1 MWDRLP
7 ACPGCNDGRQNPI
20 ASPGCGPDTQS
31 DTPHAL
37 AVCIASIRDRLEAYP
52 TLNHMRL
59 TSAPLSTIAIPDGF
73 PPGDPQLVAVSGGRD
88 SIALLHW
95 LHARGFEKLT
105 AVHLDHRLRA
115 ESGEDAMFVRKF
127 ADSLGIGCIVGSTD
141 VAALA
146 SDERLS
152 IETAAR
158 RARHEFFARIAIGR
172 ACPRIFLAH
181 HADDQV
187 ETFLH
192 NLLRGAGPS
201 GLCGMSAVSKIE
213 VTNFAASRI
222 ADTQFEVSPPAAR
235 SAKFSTDLQIARPL
249 LGVWREEIDAYI
261 ARHKLPFREDE
272 SNADP
277 RFTRNRLRHAALPAL
292 TAALGR
298 DVRAALLRTTE
309 LLRAEDEFLSAQPE
323 LRGAP
328 DALQVPLLR
337 SLPLALQRRLIHLWL
352 RRHNVRSCGFAEVE
366 SVRGLLDS
374 RGAKVNLPGGLC
386 ARRREKRI
394 FVAKQ

>member
-1 MWDRLP
+1 MQILH
-7 ACPGCNDGRQNPI
+7 AAI
-20 ASPGCGPDTQS
+20 ASGTGWKPILHS
-31 DTPHAL
+31 AMRR
-37 AVCIASIRDRLEAYP
+37 ASEPIPKL
-52 TLNHMRL
+52 
-59 TSAPLSTIAIPDGF
+59 AIPEAF
-73 PPGDPQLVAVSGGRD
+73 APSDPQFVAVSGGRD

-95 LHARGFEKLT
+95 LHARGFEKLI

-115 ESGEDAMFVRKF
+115 ESGEDAAFVKKF
-127 ADSLGIGCIVGSTD
+127 ARSLGIECIAGTAD

-146 SDERLS
+146 NGERLS

-158 RARHEFFARIAIGR
+158 RARHEFFARVAIGR

-201 GLCGMSAVSKIE
+201 GLCGMSAVSTLEI
-213 VTNFAASRI
+213 
-222 ADTQFEVSPPAAR
+222 R

-249 LGVWREEIDAYI
+249 LGTWREEIDAYI

-323 LRGAP
+323 LRGTP
-328 DALQVPLLR
+328 DALEVPLLR
-337 SLPLALQRRLIHLWL
+337 SLPLALQRRLIHQWL
-352 RRHNVRSCGFAEVE
+352 QGHNVRSCGFAEVE
-366 SVRGLLDS
+366 SVRSLLDS

-394 FVAKQ
+394 FLAPQ

>member
-1 MWDRLP
+1 
-7 ACPGCNDGRQNPI
+7 
-20 ASPGCGPDTQS
+20 
-31 DTPHAL
+31 
-37 AVCIASIRDRLEAYP
+37 
-52 TLNHMRL
+52 MRRV
-59 TSAPLSTIAIPDGF
+59 SEPLSNIAFPDGF
-73 PPGDPQLVAVSGGRD
+73 SPADPQLVAVSGGRD

-95 LHARGFEKLT
+95 LHVHGFKKLL

-115 ESGEDAMFVRKF
+115 ESGEDAKFVRKF
-127 ADSLGIGCIVGSTD
+127 ADTLGIECIVGTAD
-141 VAALA
+141 VTTLA
-146 SDERLS
+146 KDERLS

-158 RARHEFFARIAIGR
+158 RARHEFFARTAIER
-172 ACPRIFLAH
+172 ECPRIFLAH

-201 GLCGMSAVSKIE
+201 GLCGMNVVSTLE
-213 VTNFAASRI
+213 MRVT
-222 ADTQFEVSPPAAR
+222 D
-235 SAKFSTDLQIARPL
+235 FSVEMLVARPL
-249 LGVWREEIDAYI
+249 LGVWREKIDAYI
-261 ARHKLPFREDE
+261 ARYKLPFREDA

-277 RFTRNRLRHAALPAL
+277 RFTRNRLRHAAIPAL

-328 DALQVPLLR
+328 DALQVPLLC

-352 RRHNVRSCGFAEVE
+352 QRHNVRTIGFAEVE

-394 FVAKQ
+394 FLAEQ

>member
-1 MWDRLP
+1 MRR
-7 ACPGCNDGRQNPI
+7 ANEPI
-20 ASPGCGPDTQS
+20 PK
-31 DTPHAL
+31 L
-37 AVCIASIRDRLEAYP
+37 
-52 TLNHMRL
+52 
-59 TSAPLSTIAIPDGF
+59 AIPEAF
-73 PPGDPQLVAVSGGRD
+73 SPEEPQLVAVSGGRD

-95 LHARGFEKLT
+95 LHAHGFKKLV
-105 AVHLDHRLRA
+105 AVHLDHHLRA
-115 ESGEDAMFVRKF
+115 ESGEDAAFVEKF
-127 ADSLGIGCIVGSTD
+127 ADSLGVECIIGSAD

-146 SDERLS
+146 KKQRLS

-158 RARHEFFARIAIGR
+158 RARHEFFARTAIEH

-201 GLCGMSAVSKIE
+201 GLSGMSA
-213 VTNFAASRI
+213 ASALDFVGALGRAGPAGSRPRLRESI
-222 ADTQFEVSPPAAR
+222 ASQFSESPV
-235 SAKFSTDLQIARPL
+235 FSQTLLVARPL
-249 LGVWREEIDAYI
+249 LGTWREEIDAYI
-261 ARHKLPFREDE
+261 AHHKLPFREDA
-272 SNADP
+272 SNTDP
-277 RFTRNRLRHAALPAL
+277 RFTRNRLRHAAIPAL

-323 LRGAP
+323 LRSAP
-328 DALQVPLLR
+328 DMLQVPLLR
-337 SLPLALQRRLIHLWL
+337 AMPLAIQRRLIHLWL
-352 RRHNVRSCGFAEVE
+352 QHHAIASVGFAEVE
-366 SVRGLLDS
+366 SVRRLLDS

-394 FVAKQ
+394 FIAQQKK

>member
-1 MWDRLP
+1 MQDRLQHF
-7 ACPGCNDGRQNPI
+7 CTVQLRNFTLKNVRR
-20 ASPGCGPDTQS
+20 AS
-31 DTPHAL
+31 
-37 AVCIASIRDRLEAYP
+37 E
-52 TLNHMRL
+52 
-59 TSAPLSTIAIPDGF
+59 PLSTVAIPDGF
-73 PPGDPQLVAVSGGRD
+73 LPSDPQLVAVSGGRD

-95 LHARGFEKLT
+95 LHARGFEKLI
-105 AVHLDHRLRA
+105 AIHLDHRLRA
-115 ESGEDAMFVRKF
+115 ESGEDSAFVKKF
-127 ADSLGIGCIVGSTD
+127 ADSLGIECITGTTD
-141 VAALA
+141 VTSLA
-146 SDERLS
+146 GGERLS

-158 RARHEFFARIAIGR
+158 RARHEFFAQVAIGR

-201 GLCGMSAVSKIE
+201 GLCGMSTVSTLEI
-213 VTNFAASRI
+213 
-222 ADTQFEVSPPAAR
+222 R
-235 SAKFSTDLQIARPL
+235 SAKFSTELQIARPL

-261 ARHKLPFREDE
+261 AHHALPFREDE

-352 RRHNVRSCGFAEVE
+352 QRHAVGGIGFAEVE
-366 SVRGLLDS
+366 SVRSLLDS
-374 RGAKVNLPGGLC
+374 RGAKVNLPGDLC

-394 FVAKQ
+394 FIAKQ

>member
-1 MWDRLP
+1 VRRV
-7 ACPGCNDGRQNPI
+7 N
-20 ASPGCGPDTQS
+20 
-31 DTPHAL
+31 
-37 AVCIASIRDRLEAYP
+37 E
-52 TLNHMRL
+52 
-59 TSAPLSTIAIPDGF
+59 PLSTATIPDGF
-73 PPGDPQLVAVSGGRD
+73 PSDAPQLVAVSGGRD

-95 LHARGFEKLT
+95 LHAHGFKKLI
-105 AVHLDHRLRA
+105 AVHLNHGLRA
-115 ESGEDAMFVRKF
+115 ESGEDAAFVEKF
-127 ADSLGIGCIVGSTD
+127 AGSFGIDYVIGKAD
-141 VAALA
+141 VAATA
-146 SDERLS
+146 KQQRLS

-158 RARHEFFARIAIGR
+158 HVRHEFFARIAVAR

-201 GLCGMSAVSKIE
+201 GLCGMSAVSTLE
-213 VTNFAASRI
+213 MHGTALLV
-222 ADTQFEVSPPAAR
+222 
-235 SAKFSTDLQIARPL
+235 ARPL
-249 LGVWREEIDAYI
+249 LGTWREEIDAYI

-277 RFTRNRLRHAALPAL
+277 RFTRNRLRHAAIPAL

-328 DALQVPLLR
+328 DTLQVPLLR

-352 RRHNVRSCGFAEVE
+352 QRHNVRTVGFVEVE

-394 FVAKQ
+394 FIASQKPG

>member
-1 MWDRLP
+1 MNRADRLS
-7 ACPGCNDGRQNPI
+7 A
-20 ASPGCGPDTQS
+20 
-31 DTPHAL
+31 PHCLFAL
-37 AVCIASIRDRLEAYP
+37 AISPAASSLLHSEKTVRRAPD
-52 TLNHMRL
+52 
-59 TSAPLSTIAIPDGF
+59 PLSTVAIPTAF
-73 PPGDPQLVAVSGGRD
+73 APGDPQLVAVSGGRD

-95 LHARGFEKLT
+95 LHAHGFKKLI

-115 ESGEDAMFVRKF
+115 ESGDDAMFVKKF
-127 ADSLGIGCIVGSTD
+127 AASLGIECITATAD

-146 SDERLS
+146 KKERLS

-158 RARHEFFARIAIGR
+158 RARHEFFARIAIER

-192 NLLRGAGPS
+192 NLLRGAGPA

-213 VTNFAASRI
+213 MTNFAVSRS
-222 ADTQFEVSPPAAR
+222 AALQFVVSPLADGG
-235 SAKFSTDLQIARPL
+235 AKFSAELQIARPL
-249 LGVWREEIDAYI
+249 LGTWREEIDAYI
-261 ARHKLPFREDE
+261 AHHELPFREDA

-277 RFTRNRLRHAALPAL
+277 RFTRNRLRRTAIPAL

-309 LLRAEDEFLSAQPE
+309 LLRAEDEFISAQPE
-323 LRGAP
+323 LHHTP
-328 DALQVPLLR
+328 DTPDTLQVPLLR

-352 RRHNVRSCGFAEVE
+352 RRHAIASVGFAEVE
-366 SVRGLLDS
+366 SVRSLLDS
-374 RGAKVNLPGGLC
+374 RIAKVNLPGDLC
-386 ARRREKRI
+386 ARRREKKI
-394 FVAKQ
+394 HIAKQ

>member
-1 MWDRLP
+1 MRRASKPIPTL
-7 ACPGCNDGRQNPI
+7 AIPGSF
-20 ASPGCGPDTQS
+20 SPG
-31 DTPHAL
+31 
-37 AVCIASIRDRLEAYP
+37 E
-52 TLNHMRL
+52 
-59 TSAPLSTIAIPDGF
+59 
-73 PPGDPQLVAVSGGRD
+73 PQFIGVSGGRD
-88 SIALLHW
+88 SVALLHW
-95 LHARGFEKLT
+95 LHTHGFNKLI
-105 AVHLDHRLRA
+105 AVHLDHRLRV
-115 ESGEDAMFVRKF
+115 ESGGDAEFVRKF
-127 ADSLGIGCIVGSTD
+127 AASLGIECITGTTD
-141 VAALA
+141 VSALA
-146 SDERLS
+146 KKERLS

-158 RARHEFFARIAIGR
+158 RARHEFFAHTATER

-192 NLLRGAGPS
+192 NLLRGAGPA
-201 GLCGMSAVSKIE
+201 GLSGMSAVSTLE
-213 VTNFAASRI
+213 MHAAIYSE
-222 ADTQFEVSPPAAR
+222 TLLV
-235 SAKFSTDLQIARPL
+235 ARPL
-249 LGVWREEIDAYI
+249 LGTWREEIDAYV
-261 ARHKLPFREDE
+261 AHHRLPFREDE
-272 SNADP
+272 SNSDP
-277 RFTRNRLRHAALPAL
+277 RFTRNRLRHSAIPAL

-352 RRHNVRSCGFAEVE
+352 ARHAVANCGFAEVE
-366 SVRGLLDS
+366 SVRSLLDS

-394 FVAKQ
+394 FIAKQ

>member
-1 MWDRLP
+1 MSRPFRALSGFHP
-7 ACPGCNDGRQNPI
+7 ASQGVALGWNDSHPWCSEAHALKVHDTLQFFRGTQPGCFTLKTVRHASEPI
-20 ASPGCGPDTQS
+20 
-31 DTPHAL
+31 
-37 AVCIASIRDRLEAYP
+37 P
-52 TLNHMRL
+52 TL
-59 TSAPLSTIAIPDGF
+59 TIPDSF
-73 PPGDPQLVAVSGGRD
+73 LPGDPQLVGVSGGRD
-88 SIALLHW
+88 SVALMHW
-95 LHARGFEKLT
+95 LHAHGFKKLI

-115 ESGEDAMFVRKF
+115 ESGGDAEFVRKF
-127 ADSLGIGCIVGSTD
+127 ADSLGIECLTGTAD

-146 SDERLS
+146 KKEHLS
-152 IETAAR
+152 IEAAAR
-158 RARHEFFARIAIGR
+158 RARHEFFARTAIEH
-172 ACPRIFLAH
+172 ACPRILLAH

-201 GLCGMSAVSKIE
+201 GLSGMSAVSALEIHAA
-213 VTNFAASRI
+213 NFSNVHIRAG
-222 ADTQFEVSPPAAR
+222 D
-235 SAKFSTDLQIARPL
+235 FSETLLIARPL
-249 LGVWREEIDAYI
+249 LGTWREEIDAYV
-261 ARHKLPFREDE
+261 ARHALPFREDE

-277 RFTRNRLRHAALPAL
+277 RFTRNRLRHAAIPAL

-309 LLRAEDEFLSAQPE
+309 LLRAEDEFLAAQPE

-352 RRHNVRSCGFAEVE
+352 ARHAVASCGFAEVE
-366 SVRGLLDS
+366 SVRSLLDS

-394 FVAKQ
+394 FIAKQ

>member
-1 MWDRLP
+1 MRR
-7 ACPGCNDGRQNPI
+7 ASEPI
-20 ASPGCGPDTQS
+20 
-31 DTPHAL
+31 
-37 AVCIASIRDRLEAYP
+37 P
-52 TLNHMRL
+52 TL
-59 TSAPLSTIAIPDGF
+59 AIPETF
-73 PPGDPQLVAVSGGRD
+73 PPDDPQLVGVSGGRD
-88 SIALLHW
+88 SVALMHW
-95 LHARGFEKLT
+95 LHAHGFKKLI

-115 ESGEDAMFVRKF
+115 ESGGDAEFVRKF
-127 ADSLGIGCIVGSTD
+127 ADSLGIECLTGTAD

-146 SDERLS
+146 KKEHLS
-152 IETAAR
+152 IEAAAR
-158 RARHEFFARIAIGR
+158 RARHEFFARTAIEH
-172 ACPRIFLAH
+172 ACPRILLAH

-201 GLCGMSAVSKIE
+201 GLSGMSAVSTLEIHAA
-213 VTNFAASRI
+213 NFS
-222 ADTQFEVSPPAAR
+222 ES
-235 SAKFSTDLQIARPL
+235 LLIARPL
-249 LGVWREEIDAYI
+249 LGTWREEIDAYVE
-261 ARHKLPFREDE
+261 RHTLPFREDA
-272 SNADP
+272 SNTDP

-352 RRHNVRSCGFAEVE
+352 AHHAIASCGFAEVE

-394 FVAKQ
+394 FIAPQ

>member
-1 MWDRLP
+1 MRRSSD
-7 ACPGCNDGRQNPI
+7 PI
-20 ASPGCGPDTQS
+20 
-31 DTPHAL
+31 
-37 AVCIASIRDRLEAYP
+37 P
-52 TLNHMRL
+52 TL
-59 TSAPLSTIAIPDGF
+59 AIPDVF
-73 PPGDPQLVAVSGGRD
+73 SPNEPQLVGVSGGRD

-105 AVHLDHRLRA
+105 AVHLDHRLRD
-115 ESGEDAMFVRKF
+115 ESGEDAEFVRKF
-127 ADSLGIGCIVGSTD
+127 AEALGVECITGTAD

-146 SDERLS
+146 KKERLS
-152 IETAAR
+152 LETAAR
-158 RARHEFFARIAIGR
+158 RARHEFFARIAIER
-172 ACPRIFLAH
+172 ACPRLFLAH

-201 GLCGMSAVSKIE
+201 GLCGMSAVSTLGRSSE
-213 VTNFAASRI
+213 DTSAATDAADFRPRPQGTGATNFSAA
-222 ADTQFEVSPPAAR
+222 
-235 SAKFSTDLQIARPL
+235 LLIARPL
-249 LGVWREEIDAYI
+249 LATWREEIDAYV
-261 ARHKLPFREDE
+261 AHHALPFREDE

-277 RFTRNRLRHAALPAL
+277 RFTRNRMRHAAIPAL

-328 DALQVPLLR
+328 DALPVPLLR

-352 RRHNVRSCGFAEVE
+352 ARHAVANCGFAEVE
-366 SVRGLLDS
+366 SVRSLLES
-374 RGAKVNLPGGLC
+374 RGAKVNLPGDLC
-386 ARRREKRI
+386 ARRREKCI
-394 FVAKQ
+394 FIAKQ

>member
-1 MWDRLP
+1 MRRASD
-7 ACPGCNDGRQNPI
+7 PI
-20 ASPGCGPDTQS
+20 
-31 DTPHAL
+31 
-37 AVCIASIRDRLEAYP
+37 P
-52 TLNHMRL
+52 TL
-59 TSAPLSTIAIPDGF
+59 AIPDKF
-73 PPGDPQLVAVSGGRD
+73 VPDAPQLVGVSGGRD
-88 SIALLHW
+88 SVALLHW
-95 LHARGFEKLT
+95 LHAHGFKKLI

-115 ESGEDAMFVRKF
+115 ESGEDAEFVRKF
-127 ADSLGIGCIVGSTD
+127 ADSLGVECITTAVD

-146 SDERLS
+146 TTERLS

-158 RARHEFFARIAIGR
+158 RARHEFFARTAIGR

-201 GLCGMSAVSKIE
+201 GLSGMSAISTLEIHAA
-213 VTNFAASRI
+213 NFSE
-222 ADTQFEVSPPAAR
+222 T
-235 SAKFSTDLQIARPL
+235 LLIARPL
-249 LGVWREEIDAYI
+249 LGTWREEIDAYV
-261 ARHKLPFREDE
+261 AHHALPFREDE
-272 SNADP
+272 SNTDP

-352 RRHNVRSCGFAEVE
+352 ARHAVANCGFAEVE
-366 SVRGLLDS
+366 SVRSLLDS

-394 FVAKQ
+394 FIAKQ

>member
-1 MWDRLP
+1 MR
-7 ACPGCNDGRQNPI
+7 R
-20 ASPGCGPDTQS
+20 AS
-31 DTPHAL
+31 
-37 AVCIASIRDRLEAYP
+37 E
-52 TLNHMRL
+52 
-59 TSAPLSTIAIPDGF
+59 PLSTVALPDGF
-73 PPGDPQLVAVSGGRD
+73 SPDDPQLVAVSGGRD
-88 SIALLHW
+88 SIVLLHW
-95 LHARGFEKLT
+95 LHARGFEKLI

-115 ESGEDAMFVRKF
+115 ESGEDAAFVKKF
-127 ADSLGIGCIVGSTD
+127 ALTLGIECLTGTAD

-158 RARHEFFARIAIGR
+158 RARHEFFALTAIER

-201 GLCGMSAVSKIE
+201 GLCGMSAVSTLEI
-213 VTNFAASRI
+213 RG
-222 ADTQFEVSPPAAR
+222 
-235 SAKFSTDLQIARPL
+235 AKFSTELQIARPL
-249 LGVWREEIDAYI
+249 LGTWREEIDAYI
-261 ARHKLPFREDE
+261 AHHALPFREDA

-328 DALQVPLLR
+328 DALPVPLLR

-352 RRHNVRSCGFAEVE
+352 QRHAVGSIGFAEVE

-394 FVAKQ
+394 FLAKQ

>member
-1 MWDRLP
+1 MKNVR
-7 ACPGCNDGRQNPI
+7 R
-20 ASPGCGPDTQS
+20 ASD
-31 DTPHAL
+31 
-37 AVCIASIRDRLEAYP
+37 
-52 TLNHMRL
+52 
-59 TSAPLSTIAIPDGF
+59 PLSTVAIPDGF
-73 PPGDPQLVAVSGGRD
+73 SPGDPQLVAVSGGRD

-95 LHARGFEKLT
+95 LHARGFETLT
-105 AVHLDHRLRA
+105 AVHLDHRLRV
-115 ESGEDAMFVRKF
+115 ESGEDAAFVRKF
-127 ADSLGIGCIVGSTD
+127 ADSLGIEFVGGSTD
-141 VAALA
+141 VTARA
-146 SDERLS
+146 SDGHLS

-158 RARHEFFARIAIGR
+158 RARHEFFARTAIER

-201 GLCGMSAVSKIE
+201 GLCGMSAVSTLE
-213 VTNFAASRI
+213 MHGTALLV
-222 ADTQFEVSPPAAR
+222 
-235 SAKFSTDLQIARPL
+235 ARPL
-249 LGVWREEIDAYI
+249 LGTWREEIDAYI
-261 ARHKLPFREDE
+261 AHHALPFREDE

-277 RFTRNRLRHAALPAL
+277 RFTRNRLRHSAIPAL

-352 RRHNVRSCGFAEVE
+352 QRHAIASVGFAEVE

-374 RGAKVNLPGGLC
+374 RGAKVNLPGRLC
-386 ARRREKRI
+386 ARRREKKI
-394 FVAKQ
+394 FIAQQ

>member
-1 MWDRLP
+1 MQQSASLPTASDALTGLGILP
-7 ACPGCNDGRQNPI
+7 ALVPCGCTRQDAWRGGLESPTPRKNVRHISEPI
-20 ASPGCGPDTQS
+20 PKLD
-31 DTPHAL
+31 
-37 AVCIASIRDRLEAYP
+37 
-52 TLNHMRL
+52 
-59 TSAPLSTIAIPDGF
+59 IPPAFVSGE
-73 PPGDPQLVAVSGGRD
+73 PQLVAVSGGRD

-95 LHARGFEKLT
+95 LHAHGFKKLIT
-105 AVHLDHRLRA
+105 VHLDHRLRA
-115 ESGEDAMFVRKF
+115 ESGEDAAFMKKF
-127 ADSLGIGCIVGSTD
+127 AATLGIECIAGTAD

-146 SDERLS
+146 KKERLS

-158 RARHEFFARIAIGR
+158 RARHEFFARIAVAH

-201 GLCGMSAVSKIE
+201 GLCGMSAVS
-213 VTNFAASRI
+213 TLGMH
-222 ADTQFEVSPPAAR
+222 D
-235 SAKFSTDLQIARPL
+235 TDLSVEMLVARPL
-249 LGVWREEIDAYI
+249 LGTWREEIDAYI
-261 ARHKLPFREDE
+261 AHHAHPFRDDE

-277 RFTRNRLRHAALPAL
+277 RFTRNRLRHAAIPAL

-298 DVRAALLRTTE
+298 DVRTALLRTTE

-323 LRGAP
+323 LRGVP

-352 RRHNVRSCGFAEVE
+352 QRHAIASIGFAEVE
-366 SVRGLLDS
+366 SVRSLLDS

-394 FVAKQ
+394 FLAPQ

>member
-1 MWDRLP
+1 VLSLNAASLLHSEEIVR
-7 ACPGCNDGRQNPI
+7 RTSEPI
-20 ASPGCGPDTQS
+20 
-31 DTPHAL
+31 
-37 AVCIASIRDRLEAYP
+37 P
-52 TLNHMRL
+52 TL
-59 TSAPLSTIAIPDGF
+59 AITGPF
-73 PPGDPQLVAVSGGRD
+73 SPGDPQLVGVSGGRD
-88 SIALLHW
+88 SVALLHR
-95 LHARGFEKLT
+95 LRAHGFQKLI
-105 AVHLDHRLRA
+105 AVHLDHSLRT
-115 ESGEDAMFVRKF
+115 ESGGDAVFVRKF
-127 ADSLGIGCIVGSTD
+127 ADSLGIECIAASAD

-146 SDERLS
+146 KKDRLS

-158 RARHEFFARIAIGR
+158 RARQEFFARTAIER

-201 GLCGMSAVSKIE
+201 GLSGMSAVSTLE
-213 VTNFAASRI
+213 MHGTTLLV
-222 ADTQFEVSPPAAR
+222 
-235 SAKFSTDLQIARPL
+235 ARPL
-249 LGVWREEIDAYI
+249 LGTWREEIDAYV
-261 ARHKLPFREDE
+261 AHHRLPFREDE

-277 RFTRNRLRHAALPAL
+277 RFTRNRLRHAAIPAL

-352 RRHNVRSCGFAEVE
+352 ARHAVASCGFAEVE
-366 SVRGLLDS
+366 SVRSLLDS

-394 FVAKQ
+394 FIAPQ

>member
-1 MWDRLP
+1 VRR
-7 ACPGCNDGRQNPI
+7 ANVPI
-20 ASPGCGPDTQS
+20 PK
-31 DTPHAL
+31 L
-37 AVCIASIRDRLEAYP
+37 
-52 TLNHMRL
+52 
-59 TSAPLSTIAIPDGF
+59 AIPEAFSPDE
-73 PPGDPQLVAVSGGRD
+73 PQLVAISGGRD

-95 LHARGFEKLT
+95 LHTHGFKKLL

-115 ESGEDAMFVRKF
+115 ESGKDAEFVQKF
-127 ADSLGIGCIVGSTD
+127 ARSLGIECMVGNAD

-146 SDERLS
+146 KKQRLS

-158 RARHEFFARIAIGR
+158 HARHEFFARTAIER

-201 GLCGMSAVSKIE
+201 GLCGMSAVSALEI
-213 VTNFAASRI
+213 
-222 ADTQFEVSPPAAR
+222 R
-235 SAKFSTDLQIARPL
+235 SAKFSAELQIARPL

-261 ARHKLPFREDE
+261 AHHALPFREDA

-277 RFTRNRLRHAALPAL
+277 RFTRNRLRHAAIPAL

-309 LLRAEDEFLSAQPE
+309 LLRAEDAFLSAQPE
-323 LRGAP
+323 LRAAP
-328 DALQVPLLR
+328 DALEVPALR
-337 SLPLALQRRLIHLWL
+337 LLPLALQRRLIHLWL
-352 RRHNVRSCGFAEVE
+352 QRHAIGSIGFAEVE
-366 SVRGLLDS
+366 SVRSLLGS

-394 FVAKQ
+394 FIAPQKK

>member
-1 MWDRLP
+1 MR
-7 ACPGCNDGRQNPI
+7 R
-20 ASPGCGPDTQS
+20 ASD
-31 DTPHAL
+31 
-37 AVCIASIRDRLEAYP
+37 
-52 TLNHMRL
+52 
-59 TSAPLSTIAIPDGF
+59 PLSTVAIPDGF
-73 PPGDPQLVAVSGGRD
+73 SPGDPQLVAVSGGRD

-115 ESGEDAMFVRKF
+115 ESGEDAAFVRKF
-127 ADSLGIGCIVGSTD
+127 ANSLGIECIVGTAD
-141 VAALA
+141 VTALA
-146 SDERLS
+146 NDERLS

-158 RARHEFFARIAIGR
+158 RARHEFFARVAIER
-172 ACPRIFLAH
+172 ACPRILLAH

-201 GLCGMSAVSKIE
+201 GLCGMSAVSTLE
-213 VTNFAASRI
+213 MRGTALLV
-222 ADTQFEVSPPAAR
+222 
-235 SAKFSTDLQIARPL
+235 ARPL
-249 LGVWREEIDAYI
+249 LGTWREEIDAYI
-261 ARHKLPFREDE
+261 ARHKLPFREDA
-272 SNADP
+272 SNADA
-277 RFTRNRLRHAALPAL
+277 RFTRNRLRHSAIPAL

-352 RRHNVRSCGFAEVE
+352 QHHAIASIGFAEVE

-386 ARRREKRI
+386 TRRREKRI

>member
-1 MWDRLP
+1 MRR
-7 ACPGCNDGRQNPI
+7 ASEPI
-20 ASPGCGPDTQS
+20 
-31 DTPHAL
+31 
-37 AVCIASIRDRLEAYP
+37 P
-52 TLNHMRL
+52 TL
-59 TSAPLSTIAIPDGF
+59 AIPDAF
-73 PPGDPQLVAVSGGRD
+73 SPDAPQLVGVSGGCD
-88 SIALLHW
+88 SVALLHW
-95 LHARGFEKLT
+95 LHAHGFAKLL

-115 ESGEDAMFVRKF
+115 ESGADAEFVRKF
-127 ADSLGIGCIVGSTD
+127 ADSLGVECVSETAD

-146 SDERLS
+146 KKERLS

-158 RARHEFFARIAIGR
+158 RARHEFFARTAIER
-172 ACPRIFLAH
+172 ACPRLFLAH

-201 GLCGMSAVSKIE
+201 GLCGMSAVSSLEIHAA
-213 VTNFAASRI
+213 NFSE
-222 ADTQFEVSPPAAR
+222 T
-235 SAKFSTDLQIARPL
+235 LLIARPL
-249 LGVWREEIDAYI
+249 LGTWREEIDAYI
-261 ARHKLPFREDE
+261 AHHRLPFHEDE
-272 SNADP
+272 SNTDP
-277 RFTRNRLRHAALPAL
+277 RFTRNRLRHAAIPAL

-352 RRHNVRSCGFAEVE
+352 ARHAVANYGFAEVE
-366 SVRGLLDS
+366 SVRGLLVS

-394 FVAKQ
+394 FIAPQ

>member
-1 MWDRLP
+1 VRR
-7 ACPGCNDGRQNPI
+7 ANEPI
-20 ASPGCGPDTQS
+20 PK
-31 DTPHAL
+31 L
-37 AVCIASIRDRLEAYP
+37 
-52 TLNHMRL
+52 
-59 TSAPLSTIAIPDGF
+59 AIPEAF
-73 PPGDPQLVAVSGGRD
+73 APPEPQLVGVSGGRD

-95 LHARGFEKLT
+95 LHTHGFEKLI

-115 ESGEDAMFVRKF
+115 ESGEDAAFVKKF
-127 ADSLGIGCIVGSTD
+127 AGSLGIECVVGTAD

-146 SDERLS
+146 HDERLS

-158 RARHEFFARIAIGR
+158 RARHEFFARIAIEH

-201 GLCGMSAVSKIE
+201 GLCGMSAVSTLE
-213 VTNFAASRI
+213 MRGAN
-222 ADTQFEVSPPAAR
+222 
-235 SAKFSTDLQIARPL
+235 FSTGLLVARPL
-249 LGVWREEIDAYI
+249 LGTWREEIDAYI
-261 ARHKLPFREDE
+261 ARHRLPFSEDA
-272 SNADP
+272 SNTDP

-352 RRHNVRSCGFAEVE
+352 QRHHVRSCGFAEVE

-394 FVAKQ
+394 FIAAQRPG

>member
-1 MWDRLP
+1 MLLRGRLS
-7 ACPGCNDGRQNPI
+7 RVERKFSVQFRRFI
-20 ASPGCGPDTQS
+20 LKTVHRIS
-31 DTPHAL
+31 
-37 AVCIASIRDRLEAYP
+37 E
-52 TLNHMRL
+52 
-59 TSAPLSTIAIPDGF
+59 PLSTAALPDGF
-73 PPGDPQLVAVSGGRD
+73 APGDPQLVGVSGGRD

-95 LHARGFEKLT
+95 LHAHGFKKLI
-105 AVHLDHRLRA
+105 AVHLDHRLRE
-115 ESGEDAMFVRKF
+115 ESGEDAVFVREF
-127 ADSLGIGCIVGSTD
+127 ADTLGVECITGSAD
-141 VAALA
+141 VATLA
-146 SDERLS
+146 GDQRLS

-158 RARHEFFARIAIGR
+158 RARHEFFARAAIER

-201 GLCGMSAVSKIE
+201 GLGGMNAVSTLE
-213 VTNFAASRI
+213 MHGTTLLV
-222 ADTQFEVSPPAAR
+222 
-235 SAKFSTDLQIARPL
+235 ARPL
-249 LGVWREEIDAYI
+249 LGTWREEIDAYV
-261 ARHKLPFREDE
+261 ARHKLPFREDA

-277 RFTRNRLRHAALPAL
+277 RFTRNRLRHAAIPAL

-352 RRHNVRSCGFAEVE
+352 RRHAVGSIGFAEVE

-394 FVAKQ
+394 FLAQQ

>member
-1 MWDRLP
+1 MRR
-7 ACPGCNDGRQNPI
+7 ANEPI
-20 ASPGCGPDTQS
+20 PK
-31 DTPHAL
+31 L
-37 AVCIASIRDRLEAYP
+37 
-52 TLNHMRL
+52 
-59 TSAPLSTIAIPDGF
+59 AIPEAF
-73 PPGDPQLVAVSGGRD
+73 APHEPQLVGISGGRD

-95 LHARGFEKLT
+95 LHAHGFEKLI

-115 ESGEDAMFVRKF
+115 ESNDDAAFAEKF
-127 ADSLGIGCIVGSTD
+127 AASLGIECVVGSAD

-146 SDERLS
+146 HDERLS

-158 RARHEFFARIAIGR
+158 RARHEFFARTAIEH

-201 GLCGMSAVSKIE
+201 GLCGMSAVSTLE
-213 VTNFAASRI
+213 MHGTELLLS
-222 ADTQFEVSPPAAR
+222 
-235 SAKFSTDLQIARPL
+235 RPL
-249 LGVWREEIDAYI
+249 LGTWREEIDAYI
-261 ARHKLPFREDE
+261 AHHKLPFREDE
-272 SNADP
+272 SNADL
-277 RFTRNRLRHAALPAL
+277 RFTRNRLRHAAIPAL

-352 RRHNVRSCGFAEVE
+352 QRHKVRTVGFAEVE

-394 FVAKQ
+394 FVAPQ

>member
-1 MWDRLP
+1 
-7 ACPGCNDGRQNPI
+7 
-20 ASPGCGPDTQS
+20 
-31 DTPHAL
+31 
-37 AVCIASIRDRLEAYP
+37 
-52 TLNHMRL
+52 MRRPP
-59 TSAPLSTIAIPDGF
+59 APLSTVALPTAF
-73 PPGDPQLVAVSGGRD
+73 APGDPHLVAVSGGRD

-95 LHARGFEKLT
+95 LHARGCKNLI

-115 ESGEDAMFVRKF
+115 ESGDDAAFAKKF
-127 ADSLGIGCIVGSTD
+127 AATLNIACITGTAD

-146 SDERLS
+146 KTERLS

-158 RARHEFFARIAIGR
+158 RARHEFFAQVAVRR

-201 GLCGMSAVSKIE
+201 GLCGMSAVSALEI
-213 VTNFAASRI
+213 
-222 ADTQFEVSPPAAR
+222 R
-235 SAKFSTDLQIARPL
+235 SAKFSAELQIARPL

-261 ARHKLPFREDE
+261 AHHALPFREDT

-277 RFTRNRLRHAALPAL
+277 RFTRNRLRHAAIPAL

-309 LLRAEDEFLSAQPE
+309 LLRAEDAFLSAQPE
-323 LRGAP
+323 LRAAP
-328 DALQVPLLR
+328 DALEVPALR
-337 SLPLALQRRLIHLWL
+337 LLPLALQRRLIHLWL
-352 RRHNVRSCGFAEVE
+352 QRHAVGSIGFAEVE
-366 SVRGLLDS
+366 SVRSLLGS

-394 FVAKQ
+394 FIAPQKK

>member
-1 MWDRLP
+1 MR
-7 ACPGCNDGRQNPI
+7 R
-20 ASPGCGPDTQS
+20 AS
-31 DTPHAL
+31 
-37 AVCIASIRDRLEAYP
+37 E
-52 TLNHMRL
+52 
-59 TSAPLSTIAIPDGF
+59 PLSTVALPDGF
-73 PPGDPQLVAVSGGRD
+73 SPDDPQLVAVSGGRD

-95 LHARGFEKLT
+95 LHAHGFEKLT

-115 ESGEDAMFVRKF
+115 ESGEDAAFVKKF
-127 ADSLGIGCIVGSTD
+127 ADSFGIECITGTAD
-141 VAALA
+141 VATLA

-158 RARHEFFARIAIGR
+158 RARHEFFARTAIER

-201 GLCGMSAVSKIE
+201 GLCGMNSVSTLEI
-213 VTNFAASRI
+213 
-222 ADTQFEVSPPAAR
+222 R
-235 SAKFSTDLQIARPL
+235 SAKFSTELQIARPM
-249 LGVWREEIDAYI
+249 LGTWREEIDAYI
-261 ARHKLPFREDE
+261 AHHALPFREDA

-352 RRHNVRSCGFAEVE
+352 QRHAVGSIGFAEVE

-394 FVAKQ
+394 FLAKQ

>member
-1 MWDRLP
+1 LKIVRRP
-7 ACPGCNDGRQNPI
+7 P
-20 ASPGCGPDTQS
+20 
-31 DTPHAL
+31 
-37 AVCIASIRDRLEAYP
+37 
-52 TLNHMRL
+52 
-59 TSAPLSTIAIPDGF
+59 APLSTIALPAAF
-73 PPGDPQLVAVSGGRD
+73 APGDPHLVAVSGGRD

-95 LHARGFEKLT
+95 LHAHGFKKLI
-105 AVHLDHRLRA
+105 AVHLDHHLRA
-115 ESGEDAMFVRKF
+115 ESCEDAAFAKKF
-127 ADSLGIGCIVGSTD
+127 AATLNVACITGTAD

-146 SDERLS
+146 KKQRLS

-158 RARHEFFARIAIGR
+158 RARHEFFAQVAVRR

-201 GLCGMSAVSKIE
+201 GLCGMSAISALEI
-213 VTNFAASRI
+213 
-222 ADTQFEVSPPAAR
+222 R
-235 SAKFSTDLQIARPL
+235 SAKFSAELQIARPL

-261 ARHKLPFREDE
+261 AHHALPFREDT

-277 RFTRNRLRHAALPAL
+277 RFTRNRLRHAAIPAL

-309 LLRAEDEFLSAQPE
+309 LLRAEDAFLSAQPE
-323 LRGAP
+323 LRAAP
-328 DALQVPLLR
+328 DALEVPALR
-337 SLPLALQRRLIHLWL
+337 LLPLALQRRLIHLWL
-352 RRHNVRSCGFAEVE
+352 QRHAFGSLGFAEVE
-366 SVRGLLDS
+366 SVRSLLGS

-394 FVAKQ
+394 FIAPQKK